1 MRVLGI
7 DPGTVSFDVCGLD
20 DGQVF
25 LDLQVASPD
34 LSEDPSPLI
43 EALTACG
50 PVDLIV
56 GPSGYG
62 LPLVR
67 GDRVGEQELA
77 LIVLVR
83 ADDPTAGRGG
93 ILGLRRIVRTLIA
106 TGRPVVFVP
115 GVIHLPTVPVYRKAN
130 RIDMGTADKV
140 CSAALGIYD
149 QARRYGIPYTE
160 TSFILL
166 EIGGAF
172 TAALAVEGGRIVDG
186 LGGTSGPLG
195 LRGVGA
201 MDGEVAYLIGGALSK
216 GTLFSG
222 GAMDMAGAGPG
233 TDVETWP
240 DDPRYRPAWLA
251 WIEGAVKAIR
261 ALTAVLPRPR
271 EILLSGR
278 MGALGRVLAEMADRL
293 SDVAPVRRVEGLVR
307 PDGTPVR
314 AKEAAQGAALLA
326 DGLAGGPFVSLV
338 EAMELRRAS
347 GTVLDYLYLRGAE
360 MIRLGS

>member
-7 DPGTVSFDVCGLD
+7 DPGTVSFDICGLE

-25 LDLQVASPD
+25 LDVRVASPD
-34 LSEDPSPLI
+34 LAEDASPLV
-43 EALTACG
+43 EALATCG

-67 GDRVGEQELA
+67 GDQVGERELA
-77 LIVLVR
+77 LMVLVR
-83 ADDPTAGRGG
+83 ADDPTAGWGG
-93 ILGLRRIVRTLIA
+93 ILGLRRIVQTLIA

-115 GVIHLPTVPVYRKAN
+115 GVIHLPTVPAYRKAN

-149 QARRYGIPYTE
+149 QARRYGIPYAE

-166 EIGGAF
+166 ELGGAF
-172 TAALAVEGGRIVDG
+172 TAALAVERGRIVDG
-186 LGGTSGPLG
+186 LGGASGPLG
-195 LRGVGA
+195 LRGGGA

-216 GTLFSG
+216 GTVFSG
-222 GAMDMAGAGPG
+222 GAIDIVRVDPD

-251 WIEGAVKAIR
+251 WVEGAVKAVR

-278 MGALGRVLAEMADRL
+278 MSALGRVIAEMTDRL
-293 SDVAPVRRVEGLVR
+293 SDVAPVRRMGGLVW

-326 DGLAGGPFVSLV
+326 NGLAGGTLAPLV
-338 EAMELRRAS
+338 EVMELRRAS

-360 MIRLGS
+360 TIRLR